1 MVHSQVQ
8 THIYI
13 QSFKVSS
20 LMSIQGIQNI
30 QDKPVVNNLP
40 AGEISMKLRL
50 QLCFSKVC
58 ITTYMESSKCDTLP
72 LQTCKQ
78 GAGFIQLNGDH
89 HQLGTLF
96 LLRCLCQK
104 NQPGLTRLVFPQIKK
119 NLYQHFFQL
128 GPSKICLQEV
138 NSLHTTYKR
147 ITLRIIKN
155 Y

>member
-1 MVHSQVQ
+1 MVHSQVE

-13 QSFKVSS
+13 QSFKVPS
-20 LMSIQGIQNI
+20 LMSIQGIQSI
-30 QDKPVVNNLP
+30 PDKPVVNNLP
-40 AGEISMKLRL
+40 AGGISMKLRL

-58 ITTYMESSKCDTLP
+58 ITTFMESSKCDTLP
-72 LQTCKQ
+72 LQRCKQ

-89 HQLGTLF
+89 QLDTLF

-104 NQPGLTRLVFPQIKK
+104 NQPRLTCLVLPQIKK
-119 NLYQHFFQL
+119 NLYQHFSQL

-138 NSLHTTYKR
+138 NSLHTMHKR
-147 ITLRIIKN
+147 ITLKIIKD